1 MATRVI
7 GLTLLLLA
15 LMLQAAPAQQDLAL
29 KPGDHG
35 AVPQVWM
42 SIRGISPNGPFG
54 YEAKLSWNLDPGH
67 TALLRV
73 QAGSSEV
80 PNVCAVGTLAKD
92 FDSGALAGWL
102 LEARVLELKAT
113 SARLSLR
120 WSRNVLVPGAIVGG
134 DMRREYELTFSEGAS
149 SVIDLVRPPDGGSP
163 GCDGVVI
170 EMGFD
175 FADPPARASE
185 VLDYD
190 IWLVHH
196 EADGRQVVDRT
207 AGRGLQG
214 EIVRYRFKPL
224 RDNDAGAPIDAE
236 RSMEFGGWMRG
247 RLRPDGRITVSVWAQ
262 RVVWKNRLGQS
273 HEGSLTTVVGDGET
287 LEVEIPPHES
297 GGLGQSPPRTSV
309 RVTIRRI
316 R

>member
-7 GLTLLLLA
+7 GLPLLLLA
-15 LMLQAAPAQQDLAL
+15 LMLQAAPAQQDMAL

-54 YEAKLSWNLDPGH
+54 YEAKLSWNLDSEH
-67 TALLRV
+67 AALLRV
-73 QAGSSEV
+73 QAGSSEL
-80 PNVCAVGTLAKD
+80 PNVCAVGSTAKD
-92 FDSGALAGWL
+92 FDSGALVGWL
-102 LEARVLELKAT
+102 LEARLLELKAT
-113 SARLSLR
+113 SARLGLR
-120 WSRNVLVPGAIVGG
+120 WSRKVLVPGAVLGG
-134 DMRREYELTFSEGAS
+134 AMQREYELTFSEGAS

-163 GCDGVVI
+163 GCDGAVI

-175 FADPPARASE
+175 FGDPPARASE

-190 IWLVHH
+190 IWLVHR
-196 EADGRQVVDRT
+196 EADGRQVVDRS

-224 RDNDAGAPIDAE
+224 RDNDAGDPIEGAGSID
-236 RSMEFGGWMRG
+236 FGGSMRG
-247 RLRPDGRITVSVWAQ
+247 RLRPDGRITISVWAQ
-262 RVVWKNRLGQS
+262 RVLWKNRIGQS

-287 LEVEIPPHES
+287 LEVEIPPREGGGPAES
-297 GGLGQSPPRTSV
+297 SRTSV
-309 RVTIRRI
+309 RVTVRRVG
-316 R
+316 

>member
-1 MATRVI
+1 MAKRIT
-7 GLTLLLLA
+7 GLTVLLLA
-15 LMLQAAPAQQDLAL
+15 LLLQAAPAQQDTTSA
-29 KPGDHG
+29 PGDHG

-73 QAGSSEV
+73 QAGSSEL
-80 PNVCAVGTLAKD
+80 PNICAVGTPAKD
-92 FDSGALAGWL
+92 FDEGAVVGWL
-102 LEARVLELKAT
+102 LEARLLELKAT
-113 SARLSLR
+113 AARLSLR

-134 DMRREYELTFSEGAS
+134 DMQREYELTFSEGAS

-190 IWLVHH
+190 IWLVHR
-196 EADGRQVVDRT
+196 EADGRQVVDRS

-214 EIVRYRFKPL
+214 EIVHYRFKPL
-224 RDNDAGAPIDAE
+224 RDDAAGAPLDGASRID
-236 RSMEFGGWMRG
+236 FGGWMKG
-247 RLRPDGRITVSVWAQ
+247 RLRPDGRITVSIWAQ

-273 HEGSLTTVVGDGET
+273 HEGSLTTVVSDGET
-287 LEVEIPPHES
+287 LEVEIPPLERS
-297 GGLGQSPPRTSV
+297 ASGQSPPRTSV

>member
-15 LMLQAAPAQQDLAL
+15 LMLQAAPAQQDMAL

-54 YEAKLSWNLDPGH
+54 YEARPSWNLDSDH
-67 TALLRV
+67 VALLRV
-73 QAGSSEV
+73 QAGSSEL
-80 PNVCAVGTLAKD
+80 PNVCAVGSSAQD
-92 FDSGALAGWL
+92 FDSGALVGWV
-102 LEARVLELKAT
+102 LEARLLELKAT
-113 SARLSLR
+113 SARLGLR
-120 WSRNVLVPGAIVGG
+120 WSRKVLVPGAVVGG
-134 DMRREYELTFSEGAS
+134 DMQREYELTFSEGAS
-149 SVIDLVRPPDGGSP
+149 SVIDLVRPADGGSP

-175 FADPPARASE
+175 FGDPPARASE

-190 IWLVHH
+190 IWLVHR
-196 EADGRQVVDRT
+196 EADGRQVVDRS

-224 RDNDAGAPIDAE
+224 RDNDAGDPVEGAGSIDI
-236 RSMEFGGWMRG
+236 GGWMRG
-247 RLRPDGRITVSVWAQ
+247 RLRPDGRITISVWAQ
-262 RVVWKNRLGQS
+262 RVVWKNRIGQS

-287 LEVEIPPHES
+287 LEVEIPPREGGGPAES
-297 GGLGQSPPRTSV
+297 SRTSV
-309 RVTIRRI
+309 RVTVRRVG
-316 R
+316 